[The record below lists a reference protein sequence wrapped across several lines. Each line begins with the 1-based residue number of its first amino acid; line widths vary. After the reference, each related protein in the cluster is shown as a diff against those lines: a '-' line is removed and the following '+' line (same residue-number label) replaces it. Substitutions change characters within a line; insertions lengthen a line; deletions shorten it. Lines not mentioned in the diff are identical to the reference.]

1 MAKKYFVCE
10 CKHNLKGKVDIPVTA
25 NNKDDA
31 TRLVLKYL
39 QELPHSKM
47 FMNKV
52 YKVRELRE
60 AAFETAMDVFHAI
73 QSNYGLEGDVT

>member
-10 CKHNLKGKVDIPVTA
+10 CKHNLKGKLDIPVIA

-31 TRLVLKYL
+31 TRLVLGYL
-39 QELPHSKM
+39 QQTPRSKM

-60 AAFETAMDVFHAI
+60 AAYETAMDVFHAI
-73 QSNYGLEGDVT
+73 QQNFGLDGDVV